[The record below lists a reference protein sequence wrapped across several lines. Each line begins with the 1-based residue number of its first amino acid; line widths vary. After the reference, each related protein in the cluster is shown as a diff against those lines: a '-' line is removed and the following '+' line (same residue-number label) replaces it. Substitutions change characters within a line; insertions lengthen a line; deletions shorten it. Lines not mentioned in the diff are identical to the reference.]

1 MSFDHG
7 VLNLPLSQRGDI
19 DRQIDAHKAALK
31 RDAKAERQQFIADRA
46 AAKAAVAASVNR
58 LILNFM
64 KPLVLKKGNYA
75 TRHKLMPMGYPLLPK
90 TIRGHAKGLA

>member
-46 AAKAAVAASVNR
+46 AAKAAVAGFSDDLIARISAKAGLTVTQGKKKLASMAYFEPSK
-58 LILNFM
+58 ILA
-64 KPLVLKKGNYA
+64 LK
-75 TRHKLMPMGYPLLPK
+75 
-90 TIRGHAKGLA
+90 